1 MFLIIPLKRQ
11 KIPRSETFQNLQRN
25 GRDRETCKMLI
36 RSASNWNPLAIRR
49 KTHRR
54 IEPRLPIGRRDS
66 EATPFSQS
74 RTPVTQNLD
83 RGIISLLCPYRSGQ
97 KSSIFF
103 FFFFFK
109 SMTANWPVWKDLR
122 TPCRTLGFIRQ

>member
-1 MFLIIPLKRQ
+1 MFLIVPLIRQ

-36 RSASNWNPLAIRR
+36 RSASNWKPRAIRR
-49 KTHRR
+49 RTQRR
-54 IEPRLPIGRRDS
+54 IETRHPIGRRGP
-66 EATPFSQS
+66 EATPFGQS

-83 RGIISLLCPYRSGQ
+83 RGIITLLCPYRSGQ
-97 KSSIFF
+97 KSSNF

-109 SMTANWPVWKDLR
+109 SMTANWPVWKNLR
-122 TPCRTLGFIRQ
+122 TSCPTLGFIRQ